1 MESYFVKL
9 EPPYQIIHYGGE
21 AGIQIDTLIT
31 VGNMYPD
38 SPQSLK
44 SNGTGQDMT
53 GLSPLTSLYTRQAQA
68 SVSTQTVP
76 SVYTLLEGILSY
88 IEKN

>member
-9 EPPYQIIHYGGE
+9 EPPYQIIHYGG
-21 AGIQIDTLIT
+21 AVGIQIGTLIT

-44 SNGTGQDMT
+44 SNGTRYDRT
-53 GLSPLTSLYTRQAQA
+53 VSLTSLYTRQAQA

-76 SVYTLLEGILSY
+76 SVYTLLEEILSY